1 MTDSPRIELGGRRV
15 DVARLAEI
23 CARYGL
29 SELAVFGSVARGD
42 ERPDSDVD
50 VLFDLAPGVR
60 LGFGPFQLQRELAD
74 VFERPV
80 DLLSKD
86 SIHRL
91 IRDQVIADAKVLY
104 AA

>member
-1 MTDSPRIELGGRRV
+1 MAMVSALELDGQQL
-15 DVARLAEI
+15 DVARLVEI
-23 CARYGL
+23 CGRYGV
-29 SELAVFGSVARGD
+29 SELAVFGSIARGD
-42 ERPDSDVD
+42 QRSNSDVD

-60 LGFGPFQLQRELAD
+60 LGFGIADLQRELELL
-74 VFERPV
+74 FGRPV

-91 IRDQVIADAKVLY
+91 VRDDVLREARVLY